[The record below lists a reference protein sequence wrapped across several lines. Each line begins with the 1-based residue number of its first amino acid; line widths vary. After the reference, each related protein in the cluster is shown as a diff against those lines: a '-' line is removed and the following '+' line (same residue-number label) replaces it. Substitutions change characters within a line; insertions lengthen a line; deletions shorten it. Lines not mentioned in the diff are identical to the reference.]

1 MQSRESIV
9 RVDKIERA
17 IERVNS
23 LVEVSPLSRTSP
35 VNRIW
40 YHIYLAWQMRACES
54 WLEAEQYLLL

>member
-1 MQSRESIV
+1 M